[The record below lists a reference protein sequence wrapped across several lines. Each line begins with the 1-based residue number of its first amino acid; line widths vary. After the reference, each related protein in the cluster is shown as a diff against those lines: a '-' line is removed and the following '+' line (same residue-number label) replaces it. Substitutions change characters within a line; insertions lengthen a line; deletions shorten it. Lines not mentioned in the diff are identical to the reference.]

1 MELVNDR
8 DREVTN
14 PKNPI
19 IAINQRF
26 VHDKEIT
33 LILKEK
39 ILSFSNEDYIVKDT
53 EGISYFKCKGKAF
66 SIRDKKFINDTDNNP
81 ILVIQNKILSLKGQ
95 MDLLD
100 GKDNSK
106 VIGKITPDSL
116 LVKKKFTVQ
125 FYNKST
131 SNIEYVDMNCDYSGS
146 ICEVIYHEGK
156 EETLICEITKKEL
169 EEKYALSS
177 QDDYYIKIAPGVDSA
192 LMMAI
197 ALCFD
202 DFKNEQTYK

>member
-1 MELVNDR
+1 MASIKKPTKQIV
-8 DREVTN
+8 
-14 PKNPI
+14 
-19 IAINQRF
+19 AINQRF

-39 ILSFSNEDYIVKDT
+39 ILSFSNEDYIVQ
-53 EGISYFKCKGKAF
+53 GIDGESYFKCKGKAF
-66 SIRDKKFINDTDNNP
+66 SIRDKKFIHELDNTP
-81 ILVIQNKILSLKGQ
+81 ILNIQNKILSLKGQ
-95 MDLLD
+95 MTIFEGD
-100 GKDNSK
+100 DNSK

-125 FYNKST
+125 FHNKST
-131 SNIEYVDMNCDYSGS
+131 GNIEYVDMHCDYFGS
-146 ICEVIYHEGK
+146 VCEIKYREGK
-156 EETLICEITKKEL
+156 EEILVCKITKKEL
-169 EEKYALSS
+169 EDKYALSS

-202 DFKNEQTYK
+202 DFKNDQNSK